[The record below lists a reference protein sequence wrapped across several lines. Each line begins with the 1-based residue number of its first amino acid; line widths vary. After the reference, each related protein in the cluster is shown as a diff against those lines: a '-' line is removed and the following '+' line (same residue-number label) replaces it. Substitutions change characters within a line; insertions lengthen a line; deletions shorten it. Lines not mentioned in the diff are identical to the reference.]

1 MGIDINLQG
10 ENGEILE
17 SVGDPRRLLS
27 KLLPNGGFSLL
38 SGIDRY
44 GDTTFN
50 RLQMDP
56 FLQEWAHLHSKAATS
71 EQVKLLGEIEELALK
86 CRDGRNLYLKFVGD

>member
-1 MGIDINLQG
+1 VGIDINLQN

-17 SVGDPRRLLS
+17 SVGDPRNLLS

-56 FLQEWAHLHSKAATS
+56 FLQEWGHLHSKAPTS
-71 EQVKLLGEIEELALK
+71 EQAKLLGEIEKLALR
-86 CRDGRNLYLKFVGD
+86 CRDGRHLHLKFVGD